1 MTAHEIRT
9 SFDLP
14 DHQATADLLTQLVL
28 YWFKTFEDPEKLQAI
43 PATRAEW
50 TTTLA
55 VVVERTD
62 GERQALARNLHDL
75 LGMMPDFS
83 ITLADDGSGSV
94 VIEYSTPIRLTLT
107 PQEIPEEDRPT
118 IN

>member
-1 MTAHEIRT
+1 MTDHEIRT
-9 SFDLP
+9 AFDLP
-14 DHQATADLLTQLVL
+14 DHQTTAELLSQLVL
-28 YWFKTFEDPEKLQAI
+28 YWFSSFDDPDKLAAI
-43 PATRAEW
+43 PATRQEW
-50 TTTLA
+50 TETLA

-94 VIEYSTPIRLTLT
+94 VIEYSTTIRLTLT
-107 PQEIPEEDRPT
+107 PQEIPEASRQSVH
-118 IN
+118 